1 MRIADVASAF
11 QNFDRWTAF
20 SIEPEFQFQAVEVPE
35 ELEFWYQAQ
44 RAYAEKDVVAL
55 ETILARCN
63 RVGTNSR
70 TLSELRELVMQANL
84 RRATLRRSI
93 DCLAELPSWRFLLL
107 DSAEIKTRLRNVRR
121 ELEAAVRELF
131 REANELA
138 RIGTRMDQWLSRR
151 KGAEAQLAFGF

>member
-1 MRIADVASAF
+1 MASAF

-131 REANELA
+131 REANVLENELA